1 MHAMVHTFFHV
12 IIELNGGIVVGM
24 MACEKSRSC
33 YHRQGDGRSETWQ
46 SELWY
51 RGCLICL
58 FGDTIIRMY
67 AIDHFHCRCYFFNEK
82 RGSGQILFVY
92 MGRVHD
98 IQFLVTI
105 VWVKRETKKMGSLM
119 FDKPKV
125 RKRKQRAKK
134 ETRVISTV
142 MQCKVVKDKQ
152 WHPQQGKERARNTC
166 MGKIY
171 NKERSVVVALMM
183 MIITRNTTLYR
194 MPMGW
199 SQLHDTICYTCRR
212 QETNGMMV
220 QSDNSNT
227 IKRIIKNM
235 M

>member
-125 RKRKQRAKK
+125 RKRKQRAEKRDEGHINCDAMQSRK
-134 ETRVISTV
+134 RQTMTSTAGKRES
-142 MQCKVVKDKQ
+142 QEHLHGKNL
-152 WHPQQGKERARNTC
+152 QQGA
-166 MGKIY
+166 
-171 NKERSVVVALMM
+171 
-183 MIITRNTTLYR
+183 
-194 MPMGW
+194 
-199 SQLHDTICYTCRR
+199 
-212 QETNGMMV
+212 
-220 QSDNSNT
+220 
-227 IKRIIKNM
+227 
-235 M
+235 